1 MAVPPGRAAYK
12 KQDGILALSGDQKTV
27 TWTPLPGNGP
37 PVVSVAVSN
46 ITNLQQTPDNN
57 PKVFLKIFEKSPSGD
72 GDSVSYMFHFNS
84 ANPRPEANALK
95 EALSQLLTANRISDP
110 SLPKPTAPEL
120 PAVPANGSV
129 QSASMAFA
137 STVNSST
144 VSSRWFDD
152 NVLRNDIELQQSLMK
167 KDRALHQT
175 YMDAR
180 ATKPESI
187 SDAAFNSQFWSTRT
201 NVLRAHAIDT
211 NQKKGAYNVLSAVKP
226 GRDANNQLKLTITL
240 DQVELM
246 FQQHPLLKRVYD
258 ENVPKLSD
266 HEFWSRF
273 FLSKLSKKLKGER
286 IVGNENQDVIFDK
299 YLNNVD
305 EDTSNFTSRVTSQ
318 PVPHIIDL
326 EANEENQGGF
336 RSGNRKD
343 VEMRP
348 RTNVPIMR
356 TLNSLSE
363 KIMANIAPIDHDPT
377 SASGMDEDT
386 YHELYLRDL
395 QGEAETERIVLNVK
409 EQNKFFSNSGSGDQN
424 QTDGLDTSQDA
435 ADVLFEVQADLET
448 LDDDGAGGLDL
459 HRGIGVDDESESD
472 DDKPADKKDH
482 VGSRAA
488 RKKAQS
494 QILDG
499 MRKKRAE
506 TYGLASDETRPMSI
520 AADIAQRCYVT
531 NATTTE
537 FLRQFWSAFLSGNPD
552 RAQELAYHVESLG
565 RSKLRIEA
573 LAEEAEKAREI
584 AIAEEKQKI
593 VEKYKRTGKKVRN
606 WNPDMVRGGKKD
618 VMALF
623 APTVESLEHA
633 QRLYRAALEAEGMR
647 PSTEG

>member
-1 MAVPPGRAAYK
+1 MVAFGKLLYDSDSHRA
-12 KQDGILALSGDQKTV
+12 D
-27 TWTPLPGNGP
+27 
-37 PVVSVAVSN
+37 
-46 ITNLQQTPDNN
+46 LQQTPDNN
-57 PKVFLKIFEKSPSGD
+57 PKVMLKVFEKPPAEGGD
-72 GDSVSYMFHFNS
+72 PVTYLFHFNS

-95 EALSQLLTANRISDP
+95 EVLSRLITANRANDP
-110 SLPKPTAPEL
+110 SIPKPTGPEQ
-120 PAVPANGSV
+120 PAASANGSG
-129 QSASMAFA
+129 QSGSMAFA
-137 STVNSST
+137 TTVNAT
-144 VSSRWFDD
+144 TASSRWFDD
-152 NVLRNDIELQQSLMK
+152 NMLRNDIELQHSLMK
-167 KDRALHQT
+167 KDRSLHQT
-175 YMDAR
+175 YMAAR

-201 NVLRAHAIDT
+201 TLLRAHAIET
-211 NQKKGAYNVLSAVKP
+211 NQKKGAYNVLSTAKP
-226 GRDANNQLKLTITL
+226 KKDAEGNLKLTVNK
-240 DQVELM
+240 DQIALM
-246 FQQHPLLKRVYD
+246 FQQHPLLKRIYD
-258 ENVPKLSD
+258 EMVPRLD
-266 HEFWSRF
+266 DTQFWERF
-273 FLSKLSKKLKGER
+273 FVSKLSKKLKGER
-286 IVGNENQDVIFDK
+286 LVGNENPDGVFDK

-305 EDTSNFTSRVTSQ
+305 EDTANFTSRVASQ
-318 PVPHIIDL
+318 TVPHIINL
-326 EANEENQGGF
+326 EANEENQGGV

-377 SASGMDEDT
+377 SASGMDEDM
-386 YHELYLRDL
+386 YRELYLRDL
-395 QGEAETERIVLNVK
+395 QGEAETERIVLNVR
-409 EQNKFFSNSGSGDQN
+409 EQNKFFSNSGGGDQN
-424 QTDGLDTSQDA
+424 QTDGVDTCQDP

-459 HRGIGVDDESESD
+459 RRGIGVDDESESD
-472 DDKPADKKDH
+472 DEQPVDKADH

-506 TYGLASDETRPMSI
+506 TYGLASDETRPMGIS
-520 AADIAQRCYVT
+520 ADITQRCYLT

-565 RSKLRIEA
+565 RSMLRIEA
-573 LAEEAEKAREI
+573 LAGEAEKARE
-584 AIAEEKQKI
+584 AVIAEEKQRI
-593 VEKYKRTGKKVRN
+593 VERYNKTGEKNRKWR
-606 WNPDMVRGGKKD
+606 PEHVRGGRKE

-633 QRLYRAALEAEGMR
+633 QRLYRSALEAEGMR
-647 PSTEG
+647 PSTEA

>member
-1 MAVPPGRAAYK
+1 MAVPPGKAAYK
-12 KQDGILALSGDQKTV
+12 KKDGILTLSGDQKTV

-37 PVVSVAVSN
+37 PVVSVAVAN

-57 PKVFLKIFEKSPSGD
+57 PKVMLKIFEKPPSGD
-72 GDSVSYMFHFNS
+72 GDPVPYLFHFNS

-95 EALSQLLTANRISDP
+95 EALSRLIATNRSNDP
-110 SLPKPTAPEL
+110 SIPKPAAPE
-120 PAVPANGSV
+120 PPTVPANGNA

-152 NVLRNDIELQQSLMK
+152 NTLRNDIELQQSLMK
-167 KDRALHQT
+167 KDRTLHQT

-201 NVLRAHAIDT
+201 NLLRAHAIEI
-211 NQKKGAYNVLSAVKP
+211 NQRKGAYNVLSAVKP
-226 GRDANNQLKLTITL
+226 EKDENGDLKLRITVE
-240 DQVELM
+240 QVQLM
-246 FQQHPLLKRVYD
+246 FQQHPLLKRVYN
-258 ENVPKLSD
+258 ENVPKLSET
-266 HEFWSRF
+266 EFWSRF

-286 IVGNENQDVIFDK
+286 IVGNENQDVVFDK
-299 YLNNVD
+299 YLNNVN
-305 EDTSNFTSRVTSQ
+305 EDTTNFTSRVISQ

-336 RSGNRKD
+336 KSGNRKD

-409 EQNKFFSNSGSGDQN
+409 EQNKFFSNSGSGNQN
-424 QTDGLDTSQDA
+424 QVDGLDTSQDA

-472 DDKPADKKDH
+472 DDKPADKTDH

-573 LAEEAEKAREI
+573 LAEEAEKARET

-606 WNPDMVRGGKKD
+606 WNPDMVRGGRKD
-618 VMALF
+618 VTALF
-623 APTVESLEHA
+623 APTIESLEHA